1 MTTLEGWSYYSP
13 DDCVVELSSDDQVYG
28 AVYSSC
34 DMYVFDVI
42 LHQLQEIENEK
53 AFESENNVPFS
64 SLITLDKRDWSH
76 GYLANINGKK
86 KKKKV
91 QLVLVNRKPRVNTFM
106 KLKWEREKSER
117 KEALKRHVEEYKE
130 RLMTDNEFAKR
141 EEEKRQ
147 TERERAKQKKIELLN
162 KKQRDEILMFYLRTS
177 SGKTEHGDQS
187 LNHTRIKFVALT
199 CQLVRGG
206 FCMNIQF

>member
-1 MTTLEGWSYYSP
+1 MTSLEGWSYYSP

-28 AVYSSC
+28 TVYSSC

-42 LHQLQEIENEK
+42 LHQLQEIKNEK

-64 SLITLDKRDWSH
+64 SLITLDKHDWSH
-76 GYLANINGKK
+76 GYLANKNGKK

-106 KLKWEREKSER
+106 KLKWEREKLER

-130 RLMTDNEFAKR
+130 RLMTDN
-141 EEEKRQ
+141 
-147 TERERAKQKKIELLN
+147 
-162 KKQRDEILMFYLRTS
+162 
-177 SGKTEHGDQS
+177 
-187 LNHTRIKFVALT
+187 
-199 CQLVRGG
+199 
-206 FCMNIQF
+206 